1 MSETLREQAARIR
14 DTAHKLQR
22 EGGNPDCVLVWKGSP
37 LGRLTKAT
45 VATAGGELEIIP
57 DPQCP
62 RDVEYVGFKSDFRP
76 TPAPLTHEERARAI
90 MGLRYEDGKLTP
102 GSPLAE
108 GRCLDAFV
116 AHIAAQFAE
125 VAEEARREVVTAQVA
140 AMTAGHVAETRARL
154 DSVEIPR
161 MPNILAAEPGSC
173 RICGLAACFHP
184 RNSDA
189 SY

>member
-1 MSETLREQAARIR
+1 MSECPHGGQHSVARCAGCPSCQDYVAAQAA
-14 DTAHKLQR
+14 
-22 EGGNPDCVLVWKGSP
+22 
-37 LGRLTKAT
+37 
-45 VATAGGELEIIP
+45 VADE
-57 DPQCP
+57 
-62 RDVEYVGFKSDFRP
+62 S
-76 TPAPLTHEERARAI
+76 TPAPLTHEARARAI